1 MQSLPV
7 TWPVEPGPMRTTGH
21 DRLHSCRHFLGLHL
35 SVLTMAILVI
45 LSVSSS
51 SFRFPAFD
59 IFNDGDGGGNN
70 GLFFYA
76 LFERPF

>member
-1 MQSLPV
+1 
-7 TWPVEPGPMRTTGH
+7 
-21 DRLHSCRHFLGLHL
+21 
-35 SVLTMAILVI
+35 MAILVI

-59 IFNDGDGGGNN
+59 IFNGDDGGGGNN

>member
-1 MQSLPV
+1 
-7 TWPVEPGPMRTTGH
+7 
-21 DRLHSCRHFLGLHL
+21 
-35 SVLTMAILVI
+35 MAILVI

-70 GLFFYA
+70 GLLFFNA
-76 LFERPF
+76 TFERAF

>member
-1 MQSLPV
+1 
-7 TWPVEPGPMRTTGH
+7 MRTTGH

-59 IFNDGDGGGNN
+59 IFDDDGGGQDD
-70 GLFFYA
+70 
-76 LFERPF
+76 EDRHRQHRQM

>member
-1 MQSLPV
+1 
-7 TWPVEPGPMRTTGH
+7 
-21 DRLHSCRHFLGLHL
+21 
-35 SVLTMAILVI
+35 MAILVI

-70 GLFFYA
+70 GLFFSTQRSREP
-76 LFERPF
+76 FEATRKVETTTCE